1 LSQQKQ
7 FKALADAQRRRILR
21 LLQQGPMSAGEIA
34 THFEVTGA
42 TLSHHLAQ
50 LKTAELVRSET
61 RGQQRIYSLN
71 TSVVEEA
78 MSFLMSILDGDKE
91 PV

>member
-1 LSQQKQ
+1 MGQQTL
-7 FKALADAQRRRILR
+7 FKALADNQRRRILG
-21 LLQQGPMSAGEIA
+21 LLQGGPMSAGDIA
-34 THFEVTGA
+34 VHFDVTKA

-50 LKTAELVRSET
+50 LKAAELVRSET

-78 MSFLMSILDGDKE
+78 MSFLIGILDGNKD
-91 PV
+91 

>member
-1 LSQQKQ
+1 MGQQTL
-7 FKALADAQRRRILR
+7 FKALADKQRRRILQ
-21 LLQQGPMSAGEIA
+21 LLQHGSMSAGEIA
-34 THFEVTGA
+34 GHFNVTRA

-50 LKTAELVRSET
+50 LKAAELVRSQT

-78 MSFLMSILDGDKE
+78 MSYVMSILDGE
-91 PV
+91 APL

>member
-1 LSQQKQ
+1 MGQQSL
-7 FKALADAQRRRILR
+7 FKALADAQRRGILN
-21 LLQQGPMSAGEIA
+21 LLQHGPMSAGDIA
-34 THFEVTGA
+34 GHFDVTKA

-78 MSFLMSILDGDKE
+78 MSFLMNILDGKNE
-91 PV
+91 N

>member
-1 LSQQKQ
+1 MKQQTL
-7 FKALADAQRRRILR
+7 FKALADGQRRQILK
-21 LLQQGPMSAGEIA
+21 LLQNGPLSAGDIA
-34 THFEVTGA
+34 GHFDVTRA

-50 LKTAELVRSET
+50 LKGAELVRSET

-78 MSFLMSILDGDKE
+78 MSFLMNILDGKNED
-91 PV
+91 

>member
-1 LSQQKQ
+1 MGQQTL
-7 FKALADAQRRRILR
+7 FKALADGQRRQILK
-21 LLQQGPMSAGEIA
+21 LLQHGPLSAGDIA
-34 THFEVTGA
+34 GHFDVTKA

-50 LKTAELVRSET
+50 LKGAELVRSET

-78 MSFLMSILDGDKE
+78 MSFLMNILDGKNED
-91 PV
+91 